1 MHNKLPNIYYFI
13 NEFDPNH
20 ISKIDR
26 NISLIYRNYK
36 KKIDENLIKKIKYF
50 CKKKKIKFLLSN
62 NFKLAIRLDL
72 DGVYLPSFNK
82 DFRHNNYLLKKEFI
96 VLGSAHNLKE
106 IKIKEKQGVK
116 AIFISSVF
124 RKKGT
129 YLGINKFNNLKKH
142 TCKNVIALG
151 GINKTNIKKL
161 KLLNIYGFAA
171 IEFFSKKTAPL
182 KN

>member
-1 MHNKLPNIYYFI
+1 M
-13 NEFDPNH
+13 
-20 ISKIDR
+20 
-26 NISLIYRNYK
+26 IYRNYK

-129 YLGINKFNNLKKH
+129 YLGINKFNNLK
-142 TCKNVIALG
+142 
-151 GINKTNIKKL
+151 NIHVKM
-161 KLLNIYGFAA
+161 
-171 IEFFSKKTAPL
+171 
-182 KN
+182 

>member
-82 DFRHNNYLLKKEFI
+82 DFRHNNYFLKKEFI

-106 IKIKEKQGVK
+106 IKIRRTHANFIIWPDSWRMP
-116 AIFISSVF
+116 AIH
-124 RKKGT
+124 T
-129 YLGINKFNNLKKH
+129 YG
-142 TCKNVIALG
+142 AL
-151 GINKTNIKKL
+151 L
-161 KLLNIYGFAA
+161 
-171 IEFFSKKTAPL
+171 FSGL
-182 KN
+182 